1 MGLLKKLQDAN
12 PDDVVSEGFDADF
25 PQVEKSADLHSPT
38 EAVSGGEETKKK
50 AEPEVLE
57 PEFVPA
63 EVIKLESL
71 LRSHDWWY
79 GYSDDPSV
87 RESGAKAWDAIVEQ
101 LDHCK
106 KDGVLAEA
114 RKSWDRYAPEEF
126 TLPGVFQQKQSDQTA
141 GAAQEV
147 VDEGAGFLA
156 VRPAEPF
163 SEPYERNLYGR
174 PLDSTGTLKS
184 GQDLSKENIQEPQYV
199 AGQTDMLSKAL
210 SAPFAVTAAAGSL
223 LVNSLKYA
231 SNSVRGFYVKGRESG
246 HTILGQQ
253 MTETADRIVQMTSA
267 LKDQGMGELIADMK
281 LTGRPA
287 SEIFNGMSP
296 GGPHQHFSDR
306 FTSLMKN
313 EKFSDIYAKL
323 EDALTDFGF
332 KASHYAQAGIELNKD
347 YSEVIERNLEK
358 ISAATEGFIF
368 KKNGVIKHL
377 QELAR
382 SISESISNMINNL
395 LGRHQPQ

>member
-1 MGLLKKLQDAN
+1 LLKKLQEEN
-12 PDDVVSEGFDADF
+12 PDDTVSESLDGDF
-25 PQVEKSADLHSPT
+25 SQDVDSADIKASSGTLEGAEGSKDESPDD
-38 EAVSGGEETKKK
+38 AK
-50 AEPEVLE
+50 VLE
-57 PEFVPA
+57 AEFVPA
-63 EVIKLESL
+63 EIIKLESL

-79 GYSDDPSV
+79 GYSDDSNV
-87 RESGAKAWDAIVEQ
+87 RESGGRQWNAIIEQ

-106 KDGVLAEA
+106 KDGVLAAA

-126 TLPGVFQQKQSDQTA
+126 TLPPVFKQEQSDQPT
-141 GAAQEV
+141 ESSLN
-147 VDEGAGFLA
+147 EGVGYLA

-163 SEPYERNLYGR
+163 SDPYERNLFAQ
-174 PLDSTGTLKS
+174 PLGSGMDQLKPE
-184 GQDLSKENIQEPQYV
+184 QIREQENIQKQQYGS
-199 AGQTDMLSKAL
+199 GQTDMLSKVL

-223 LVNSLKYA
+223 ILNSLKYA
-231 SNSVRGFYVKGRESG
+231 SNSVRGFYVKGRENG

-253 MTETADRIVQMTSA
+253 MTETADQIIQMTTS
-267 LKDQGMGELIADMK
+267 LKEQGMGELINDMK

-287 SEIFNGMSP
+287 SEIFAGMLP
-296 GGPHQHFSDR
+296 GGPHQHFADR
-306 FTSLMKN
+306 FTSLLKN
-313 EKFSDIYAKL
+313 EKFSETYAKL

-332 KASHYAQAGIELNKD
+332 KATHYAKAGIELNKD

-395 LGRHQPQ
+395 LGRHKPQ